1 MLYQKSIDRNVVL
14 LECANVSLSIEE
26 TNRILEDRSM
36 KTISEEDWRLWVD
49 HYKPLAE
56 TNQEYEKEIIYNDRS
71 LVWFARDLNRRYK
84 KSILS

>member
-26 TNRILEDRSM
+26 TNRILEDRAM

-49 HYKPLAE
+49 HYKPLAQANP
-56 TNQEYEKEIIYNDRS
+56 TYEKEIIYNDRTLS
-71 LVWFARDLNRRYK
+71 WFARDLNRRYK

>member
-1 MLYQKSIDRNVVL
+1 
-14 LECANVSLSIEE
+14 
-26 TNRILEDRSM
+26 M

-56 TNQEYEKEIIYNDRS
+56 TNQEYEREIIYNDRS